1 MNVIRQISFVLLFVV
16 CGLCAIG
23 QQQHAPEPTSSA
35 IIDGAQYPDLIP
47 DSVAHRL
54 YITAVAEMPSGLQ
67 HAQLV
72 QAGLSDSDA
81 AAAGKVLAEFSAK
94 WHILLDQHNSRVDE
108 GTTDPTTE
116 DEFLRARDL
125 LIENTLA
132 QIQKVVLVGHFQ
144 AFTVHIN
151 GEKQHMKIGLN
162 VK

>member
-1 MNVIRQISFVLLFVV
+1 M
-16 CGLCAIG
+16 
-23 QQQHAPEPTSSA
+23 
-35 IIDGAQYPDLIP
+35 IP